1 MYWLKGFQTVNDK
14 KTQEISGRVLATF
27 GLQCLRKALKEK
39 KIINLQNQDDHEDVK
54 KETVDLI
61 DPFVLVLLNS
71 FKTYHNPIVINTLN
85 IIS

>member
-1 MYWLKGFQTVNDK
+1 MYWLKGFQPVNDK

-27 GLQCLRKALKEK
+27 GLQCFRKALKEK
-39 KIINLQNQDDHEDVK
+39 KIINLQNQDDNEDVK
-54 KETVDLI
+54 KETVDLL

-71 FKTYHNPIVINTLN
+71 FKTYHNPIVINALN